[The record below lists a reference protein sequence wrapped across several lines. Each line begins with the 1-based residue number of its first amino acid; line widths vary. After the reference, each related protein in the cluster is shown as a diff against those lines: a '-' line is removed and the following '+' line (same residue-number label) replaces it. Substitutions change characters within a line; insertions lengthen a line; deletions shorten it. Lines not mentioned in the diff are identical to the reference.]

1 MSKKQ
6 IVILVLMGLFV
17 VLLLQN
23 MQATEIRLFF
33 WKVSFSRAFLLLG
46 DLGIGVV
53 IGWLLKGIYTRR
65 RRAPGR
71 PASGWKSSY

>member
-6 IVILVLMGLFV
+6 IVVLVLIGLFL

-23 MQATEIRLFF
+23 MQTTEIRLFF

-46 DLGIGVV
+46 DLGIGL
-53 IGWLLKGIYTRR
+53 ITGWLLKGIYTRR
-65 RRAPGR
+65 RRPPGR
-71 PASGWKSSY
+71 KAAG